1 MLYLKQRLRLE
12 TSCLDWVQRAL
23 APPLTLAALTPV
35 IAVECNSL
43 PSRFHDDP
51 ADRIITATAR
61 VEGLTVV
68 TRDRQILD
76 YAAQGYVSAL
86 AC

>member
-1 MLYLKQRLRLE
+1 VGHGGTPAFQYQ
-12 TSCLDWVQRAL
+12 AI
-23 APPLTLAALTPV
+23 ALTPE
-35 IAVECNSL
+35 IAIECNSL
-43 PSRFHDDP
+43 PGQFHDDP

-61 VEGLTVV
+61 VEGLTVI

-76 YAAQGYVSAL
+76 YAAQGYVSAV